1 MYLSSTTRPDLAF
14 AVRQCARFTHSPKR
28 SHELALKRIGRYLIG
43 TKDRG
48 MILSPN
54 EDLNIDCYV
63 DADFA
68 GLWRSE
74 PPDSP
79 MSVKSRSGWIVM
91 VGGCPVIWASKLQ
104 KETALSTMQAEYVAL
119 SSSMRDLLPFKALMV
134 EIATCMEMHH
144 EDIAKI
150 KTKVWED
157 NTGALTLANLEPGR
171 TTSRSKHFAIKYHWF
186 REQLVLN

>member
-1 MYLSSTTRPDLAF
+1 
-14 AVRQCARFTHSPKR
+14 
-28 SHELALKRIGRYLIG
+28 
-43 TKDRG
+43 
-48 MILSPN
+48 MILNPN

-68 GLWRSE
+68 GLWGSE

-79 MSVKSRSGWIVM
+79 MSVKSRSGWIIM
-91 VGGCPVIWASKLQ
+91 VGGCTAIWASKLQ
-104 KETALSTMQAEYVAL
+104 TETALSTMQAEYVAL

-134 EIATCMEMHH
+134 EIATCMGMHH

-157 NTGALTLANLEPGR
+157 NSGALTLANLEPGR

-186 REQLVLN
+186 RE